1 MNREIKFRGKRVNGG
16 EWVYGMT
23 ISNGTIKRKINNIFF
38 EVAENKWVGVL
49 PETLGQ
55 YTGLRDK
62 DGKEIYEGDILKTPR
77 GFIGQ
82 VVFGRAEEECRH
94 KVFGRMVVDCYT
106 TYGWIFVRGD
116 GYRCAID
123 DELLEGEIIGN
134 IHDNPELMKGGSNE
148 A

>member
-55 YTGLRDK
+55 YTGLKDK
-62 DGKEIYEGDILKTPR
+62 NGKEIYEGDIISIGGGGLKAVVIWFKGAFR
-77 GFIGQ
+77 FRAELNSKAIYFEDIVRDYDVQ
-82 VVFGRAEEECRH
+82 VV
-94 KVFGRMVVDCYT
+94 
-106 TYGWIFVRGD
+106 
-116 GYRCAID
+116 
-123 DELLEGEIIGN
+123 GN
-134 IHDNPELMKGGSNE
+134 VIDNPELIK
-148 A
+148 